1 MTNVIALEKK
11 FKRRKVISDPPVNAD
26 TILLRMYKE
35 HIDKIFCM
43 DCITTCDLP
52 YAACREPV
60 QMRRF
65 TSEGV
70 LLNIRQGIEGRT
82 KT

>member
-1 MTNVIALEKK
+1 MT
-11 FKRRKVISDPPVNAD
+11 KVVDDLINAD
-26 TILLRMYKE
+26 TILLRMYRE
-35 HIDKIFCM
+35 YIDEIFCM
-43 DCITTCDLP
+43 DCITSCDLP

-65 TSEGV
+65 ASEGI
-70 LLNIRQGIEGRT
+70 LLNIRQGVEGRT

>member
-11 FKRRKVISDPPVNAD
+11 YRPRKVSDPPVNAD

-43 DCITTCDLP
+43 DCITKCDLP
-52 YAACREPV
+52 YAACRKPV

-65 TSEGV
+65 ASEGI